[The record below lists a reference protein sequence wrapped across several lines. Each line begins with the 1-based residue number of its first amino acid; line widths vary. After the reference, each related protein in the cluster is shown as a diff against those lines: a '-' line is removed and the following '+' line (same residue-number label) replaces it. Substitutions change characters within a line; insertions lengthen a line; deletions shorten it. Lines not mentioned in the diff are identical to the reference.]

1 MLKTGRFHC
10 KYSFANDCQVS
21 LDPFRSFALSGL
33 MLVVGFIKVKERV
46 QSLMV
51 IAVVLVSHAIID
63 SKEPNQ
69 DL

>member
-1 MLKTGRFHC
+1 M
-10 KYSFANDCQVS
+10 S
-21 LDPFRSFALSGL
+21 LHPMRSFVLSGL
-33 MLVVGFIKVKERV
+33 MLAVGFIKIKERV

-51 IAVVLVSHAIID
+51 IAAVLVSHAIID